1 MGYFMAQ
8 AFSGVEMSDEDSENY
23 MNDLLSKHLDEV
35 SYSDKTDDITLSKI
49 DGKWKIDENESL
61 VKLVMGFD
69 SSMLDGME

>member
-1 MGYFMAQ
+1 MAQ

-49 DGKWKIDENESL
+49 DGKWKIDESESL

-69 SSMLDGME
+69 SSMLDDME

>member
-49 DGKWKIDENESL
+49 DGKWKIDESESL

-69 SSMLDGME
+69 SSMLDDME